1 MIDLK
6 RLSEI
11 AASYE
16 IMLNAN
22 QLHLFDVYADF
33 LLDYNKKV
41 NLTAITA
48 PEEMEI
54 KHFLDCL
61 LLAKQPEA
69 AGRIAD
75 VGSGAGFPGF
85 VLKIWRPENDVT
97 LLEPTKKRV
106 AFLTELAGRLGVDV
120 AVEGLRAEEAARQ
133 RWREDFDLVTA
144 RAVATLPVLCEYCLP
159 LVRSGGYFIAMK
171 GSDLSEADAAQQAID
186 KLGGKYRENR
196 RYTLPDGSLRQLIVV
211 QKVAQT
217 AKIYPR
223 NGGVI
228 VKRPL

>member
-6 RLSEI
+6 RLSEM

-16 IMLNAN
+16 IELNEG
-22 QLHLFDVYADF
+22 QLRMFDRYADF
-33 LLDYNKKV
+33 LLAYNQKV

-48 PEEMEI
+48 PAEVEV

-69 AGRIAD
+69 AGMIAD
-75 VGSGAGFPGF
+75 VGSGAGFPGM
-85 VLKIWRPENDVT
+85 VLKIYCADNEIT
-97 LLEPTKKRV
+97 LLEPTGKRV
-106 AFLTELAGRLGVDV
+106 NFLNELARVLALNVEV
-120 AVEGLRAEEAARQ
+120 AQQRAEEAARKQ
-133 RWREDFDLVTA
+133 WRARFDLVTA
-144 RAVATLPVLCEYCLP
+144 RAVAALPVLCEYCLP
-159 LVRSGGYFIAMK
+159 LVRRGGYFIAMK
-171 GSDLSEADAAQQAID
+171 GSDLQEAGAAKDAMQ
-186 KLGGKYRENR
+186 KLGGKYCENR

-211 QKVAQT
+211 EKVAET
-217 AKIYPR
+217 TKMYPR